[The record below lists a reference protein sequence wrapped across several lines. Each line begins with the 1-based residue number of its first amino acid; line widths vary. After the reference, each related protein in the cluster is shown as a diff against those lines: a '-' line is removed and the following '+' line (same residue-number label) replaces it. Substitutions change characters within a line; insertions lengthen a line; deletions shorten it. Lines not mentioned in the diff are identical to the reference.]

1 MSDLSSDSSDSSD
14 SDRDDQEIV
23 ENATKELT
31 LNQVNDMVREYEK
44 MEKRERKVRCDS
56 YRSKEQV
63 AITAE
68 QLAEI
73 TLTKKQLK
81 QLASREKKER
91 TEKQKESAKKL
102 ADLRKDKT
110 KEAITLKVAPA
121 RVRRAKIAAE
131 PEEPEEEIE
140 PAPKIKSFQARK
152 PALDIEDDVV
162 DKKVEKLSKLNS
174 VLASNPFYAQVL
186 ASRGVK
192 F

>member
-1 MSDLSSDSSDSSD
+1 MSDLSSDSSD

-23 ENATKELT
+23 ERATKELT
-31 LNQVNDMVREYEK
+31 LNEVNDMVREYEK

-56 YRSKEQV
+56 WRSKEQV
-63 AITAE
+63 AITPE
-68 QLAEI
+68 QLANI

-81 QLASREKKER
+81 QLASKEKKER

-110 KEAITLKVAPA
+110 KEGLVLKVAPA
-121 RVRRAKIAAE
+121 RIRRAKIAVAPEELEEETE
-131 PEEPEEEIE
+131 PE
-140 PAPKIKSFQARK
+140 PKTRSFQARK
-152 PALDIEDDVV
+152 PALEIEEDVV